1 MGSPAPY
8 IPKTAL
14 EYKTAQQNSLLA
26 SGSRLSNF
34 SPGSRISTWI
44 ATIASVLA
52 EGDLRTLNG
61 FEYSIREGVYN
72 AFGFTRLPGL
82 KSIGV
87 LRIEHSGHTTPVTI
101 PVFTLDLFG
110 LLYESIAP
118 VTLPVGETS
127 VEIEIRAKNPGKDY
141 NITRL
146 SIDTQEGLG
155 TLNVQ
160 VPPNTRIWNPSD
172 FAGGTNIESEEN
184 RLRRFRNFIVS
195 LGRSTPLGI
204 YTAATSIP
212 GVAGIQLTT
221 NVNPYSGAF
230 EIGWIN
236 LYISDGT
243 SNPPESL
250 LNLVQKT
257 IEGDLNDP
265 ENFPGFAAAG
275 TFVAVFRIPVLGI
288 TVKFDL
294 QIQNGS
300 QLSNEQALDIAKNQL
315 TLYLNTLPVG
325 FDVLLKQVEG
335 TILKAHPD
343 FYKVSIIEFYG
354 KLASDPVPF
363 PLPTPSDIS
372 VPSIDLPRTGGSS
385 GGITSGTVTRV
396 EPS

>member
-26 SGSRLSNF
+26 SGSILSNF

-44 ATIASVLA
+44 ATIASVLS

-82 KSIGV
+82 KAIGV
-87 LRIEHSGHTTPVTI
+87 LRIEHSGHTTPISIGIFTI
-101 PVFTLDLFG
+101 DLFG

-118 VTLPVGETS
+118 VTISVGETF
-127 VEIEIRAKNPGKDY
+127 VEIEIRAKSPGKDF

-243 SNPPESL
+243 SNPPQSL
-250 LNLVQKT
+250 LDLVQKT

-275 TFVAVFRIPVLGI
+275 TFVTVFRIPVLGI
-288 TVKFDL
+288 SVKFEL
-294 QIQNGS
+294 QIQKDS
-300 QLSNEQALDIAKNQL
+300 QLTNEQALDIAKNQL

-343 FYKVSIIEFYG
+343 FYRVNVIEFYG
-354 KLASDPVPF
+354 KLASDPVPN
-363 PLPTPSDIS
+363 PLPNLNDIS
-372 VPSIDLPRTGGSS
+372 VPSVDLPRAGGTS
-385 GGITSGTVTRV
+385 GGIISGTVIRV